1 MIDVTVEDPCGALG
15 DDQEYKDHIAKLED
29 VLQVVAEE
37 YINACHHFPKFR
49 SAHEGV
55 AIIDEEWQEFKAAAY
70 WPHKEE
76 TGDEADEA
84 RQLAAMVVRYLM
96 DVVYT
101 AEEVP
106 R

>member
-1 MIDVTVEDPCGALG
+1 MIDVTVEDGLPEVG
-15 DDQEYKDHIAKLED
+15 DDEEYRNHLAKLED
-29 VLQVVAEE
+29 ILQLVAEE
-37 YINACHHFPKFR
+37 YITACHYFPPFR

-76 TGDEADEA
+76 TGDEVDEA
-84 RQLAAMVVRYLM
+84 RQLAAMAVRYMM
-96 DVVYT
+96 DVCYSGK
-101 AEEVP
+101 EVP